1 MKRKKQKY
9 EIKPNT
15 DTQKINIS
23 ATAEPESQKEFKL
36 EQILAETRY
45 ISERDAMK
53 KAADKYR
60 ARPEMDE
67 IFSTADKK
75 VRLTNSNPLEL
86 DKEIKESG
94 DGDNAIKGEKNA
106 ATMQAEIMMDS
117 DDENKIIN
125 LTPEIPEGAEIAEDV
140 IEDSPVFSEVDP
152 EIGTMFSD
160 SDGTLDVLKD
170 KPSGKNSYAGNYEK
184 KFGVKKPS
192 PDAKTVKSKVPVY
205 KEDSE
210 VEKLH
215 VKAGRFSDVVRG
227 EYELYLRSKN
237 PSISQVIKK
246 EMAKVETVTPEGDT
260 RSRKEKILS
269 AVVGIFSNDNSDDS
283 DLPADQI
290 VTVDDYT
297 GSEDSK
303 SILYELNL
311 NIKKLF
317 ARSLF
322 MGILTFVQLIIT
334 ILVGLFP
341 ELLLRPMPSF
351 PIIYAIL
358 NFLITGVV
366 IFVNRITI
374 YSGLTPLVKLRGNSD
389 TALAVAS
396 IGMGIQGIVSL
407 FRLSGMTKFDIS
419 FYSIIVSIG
428 FLCNC
433 IGKLMMVLRV
443 KDNFKFI
450 SDTPSHAVKIYT
462 NEEIARKMMS
472 GTAGDQPI
480 ITYHHKTKFLS
491 NFLKISYAPDPSED
505 LAGKIAPVT
514 AICSLVVAVLYGIVH
529 SSFAGAVDT
538 LAVMSAVSVPICTL
552 LAVNLPMR
560 MLCKKLNSSGAMIAG
575 YPSVKQFCDTNAV
588 MIDSTDLYPEGTV
601 KLDGIKTFANHRTDE
616 SVLAAAAVLREA
628 GSPMASVFNRGMLN
642 KEQNAALP
650 EVETVLYED
659 GMGLVGRVNGER
671 VLVGNRTLMHKYNIN
686 TPSEDY
692 EEKYLIEGR
701 RITYLAQQ
709 GELISMFVTTYT
721 PDPEISDA
729 LRKGE
734 QGGLSY
740 LIRTTDC
747 NITAERIAEDFGLYF
762 RSIKIL
768 PTGLGNVCKEAQ
780 SQIEDKSRAYLGTRG
795 KISSTVRGVAG
806 CINIKGNISLAIVIQ
821 LIAMVLGLLL
831 VSTLCLYAG
840 NAVVGTIQIL
850 VYSLFWSLASLIS
863 PLIQRNY

>member
-1 MKRKKQKY
+1 MKSKKQNNDLKN
-9 EIKPNT
+9 E
-15 DTQKINIS
+15 KINIS
-23 ATAEPESQKEFKL
+23 SNASPEPKKEFKL

-53 KAADKYR
+53 KAAEKYG

-75 VRLTNSNPLEL
+75 VRLTNRNPLEI
-86 DKEIKESG
+86 DENKTEKEENNS
-94 DGDNAIKGEKNA
+94 IKGEKNA
-106 ATMQAEIMMDS
+106 ATMQAELIMDS
-117 DDENKIIN
+117 EDENQIIN

-152 EIGTMFSD
+152 EIGAMFSP

-170 KPSGKNSYAGNYEK
+170 EPSKKNPYEGNYEK
-184 KFGVKKPS
+184 KFGIKKPA
-192 PDAKTVKSKVPVY
+192 PDAKTVRSKVPVY
-205 KEDSE
+205 KQDSE

-215 VKAGRFSDVVRG
+215 VKAGRFSQVVKG
-227 EYELYLRSKN
+227 EYEQYLRSKN
-237 PSISQVIKK
+237 PSISQVIKT
-246 EMAKVETVTPEGDT
+246 EMAKVETVAPEGDT
-260 RSRKEKILS
+260 RSRKEKVLS

-283 DLPADQI
+283 DLPADQV

-297 GSEDSK
+297 GEEDTK

-317 ARSLF
+317 ARSVL
-322 MGILTFVQLIIT
+322 MSIVTFLQLVIT
-334 ILVGLFP
+334 VIVGFFSEPVLA
-341 ELLLRPMPSF
+341 SVANA
-351 PIIYAIL
+351 PIVYAVI
-358 NFLITGVV
+358 NLIFTGVV
-366 IFVNRITI
+366 IFANRITI
-374 YSGLTPLVKLRGNSD
+374 YSGLTPLAKVRGNSD
-389 TALAVAS
+389 TALAIAS
-396 IGMGIQGIVSL
+396 IGMGLQTIVSL
-407 FRLSGMTKFDIS
+407 FRLAGAEKFDIN
-419 FYSIIVSIG
+419 FYGIIVSFG

-450 SDTPSHAVKIYT
+450 SSKTPSHAVKIYT
-462 NEEIARKMMS
+462 NEEIAKKMMS
-472 GTAGDQPI
+472 GTVTDRPI

-514 AICSLVVAVLYGIVH
+514 SICSLVVAFMYGIMH
-529 SSFAGAVDT
+529 SSFVGAVDT
-538 LAVMSAVSVPICTL
+538 LAVMTAVSIPICTL

-560 MLCKKLNSSGAMIAG
+560 ILCKKLNRNGAMIAG

-588 MIDSTDLYPEGTV
+588 MIDSNDLYPEGSV

-628 GSPMASVFNRGMLN
+628 GSPMASVFNRGILS
-642 KEQNAALP
+642 KEHNASLP
-650 EVETVLYED
+650 DVETVLYED
-659 GMGLVGRVNGER
+659 SMGLVGRVNGQR
-671 VLVGNRTLMHKYNIN
+671 VLVGNRTLMRKYNIE

-701 RITYLAQQ
+701 KVTYLAQQ

-721 PDPEISDA
+721 PDKEIAEA
-729 LRKGE
+729 LQKGE
-734 QGGLSY
+734 QSGLSY

-747 NITAERIAEDFGLYF
+747 NITAESIAEDFALYY

-780 SQIEDKSRAYLGTRG
+780 SQVEEKSRAYLGTRG
-795 KISSTVRGVAG
+795 KVSSMVRGVAG
-806 CINIKGNISLAIVIQ
+806 CMRIKGNISLAIVVQ
-821 LIAMVLGLLL
+821 LIALVLGLLL
-831 VSTLCLYAG
+831 VATLCLYAG
-840 NAVVGTIQIL
+840 NAVLGTIQIL
-850 VYSLFWSLASLIS
+850 IYSLFWSLAAMLS
-863 PLIQRNY
+863 PLIQRV

>member
-1 MKRKKQKY
+1 MKNKKQNNDLKN
-9 EIKPNT
+9 E
-15 DTQKINIS
+15 KINIS
-23 ATAEPESQKEFKL
+23 SNSSAEPKKEFKL

-53 KAADKYR
+53 KAAEKYG

-75 VRLTNSNPLEL
+75 VRLTNRNPLEI
-86 DKEIKESG
+86 DENKTEKEENNS
-94 DGDNAIKGEKNA
+94 IKGEKNA
-106 ATMQAEIMMDS
+106 ATMQAELIMDS
-117 DDENKIIN
+117 EDENQIIN

-140 IEDSPVFSEVDP
+140 IEESPVFSEVDP
-152 EIGTMFSD
+152 EIGAMFSP

-170 KPSGKNSYAGNYEK
+170 EPSKKNPYEGNYEK
-184 KFGVKKPS
+184 KFGIKKPA
-192 PDAKTVKSKVPVY
+192 PDAKTVRSKVPVY
-205 KEDSE
+205 KQDSE

-215 VKAGRFSDVVRG
+215 VKAGRFSQVVKG
-227 EYELYLRSKN
+227 EYEQYLRSKN
-237 PSISQVIKK
+237 PSISQVIKT
-246 EMAKVETVTPEGDT
+246 EMAKVETVAPEGDT
-260 RSRKEKILS
+260 RSRKEKVLS

-283 DLPADQI
+283 DLPADQV

-297 GSEDSK
+297 GEEDTK

-317 ARSLF
+317 ARSVL
-322 MGILTFVQLIIT
+322 MSIVTFLQLVIT
-334 ILVGLFP
+334 VIVGFFP
-341 ELLLRPMPSF
+341 EPVLASVANA
-351 PIIYAIL
+351 PIVYAVI
-358 NFLITGVV
+358 NLIFTGVV
-366 IFVNRITI
+366 IFANRITI
-374 YSGLTPLVKLRGNSD
+374 YSGLTPLAKVRGNSD
-389 TALAVAS
+389 TALAIAS
-396 IGMGIQGIVSL
+396 IGMGLQTIVSL
-407 FRLSGMTKFDIS
+407 FRLAGAEKFDIS
-419 FYSIIVSIG
+419 FYGIIVSFG

-450 SDTPSHAVKIYT
+450 SSKTPSHAVKIYT
-462 NEEIARKMMS
+462 NEEIAKKMMS
-472 GTAGDQPI
+472 GTVTDRPI

-514 AICSLVVAVLYGIVH
+514 SICSLVVAFMYGIMN
-529 SSFAGAVDT
+529 SSFVGAVDT
-538 LAVMSAVSVPICTL
+538 LAVMTAVSIPICTL

-560 MLCKKLNSSGAMIAG
+560 ILCKKLNRNGAMIAG

-588 MIDSTDLYPEGTV
+588 MIDSNDLYPEGSV

-628 GSPMASVFNRGMLN
+628 GSPMASVFNRGILS
-642 KEQNAALP
+642 KEHNASLP
-650 EVETVLYED
+650 DVETVLYED
-659 GMGLVGRVNGER
+659 SMGLVGRVNGQR
-671 VLVGNRTLMHKYNIN
+671 VLVGNRTLMRKYNIE

-701 RITYLAQQ
+701 KVTYLAQQ

-721 PDPEISDA
+721 PDKEIAEA
-729 LRKGE
+729 LQKGE
-734 QGGLSY
+734 QSGLCY

-747 NITAERIAEDFGLYF
+747 NITAESIAEDFALYY

-780 SQIEDKSRAYLGTRG
+780 SQVEEKSRAYLGTRG
-795 KISSTVRGVAG
+795 KVSSMVRGVAG
-806 CINIKGNISLAIVIQ
+806 CMRIKGNISLAIVIQ
-821 LIAMVLGLLL
+821 LIALVLGLLL
-831 VSTLCLYAG
+831 VATLCLYAG
-840 NAVVGTIQIL
+840 NAVLGTIQIL
-850 VYSLFWSLASLIS
+850 IYSLFWSLAAMLS
-863 PLIQRNY
+863 PLIQRY

>member
-1 MKRKKQKY
+1 MKNKKQNNDLKN
-9 EIKPNT
+9 E
-15 DTQKINIS
+15 KINIS
-23 ATAEPESQKEFKL
+23 SNSSAEPKKEFKL

-53 KAADKYR
+53 KAAEKYG

-75 VRLTNSNPLEL
+75 VRLTNRNPLEI
-86 DKEIKESG
+86 DENKTEKEENNS
-94 DGDNAIKGEKNA
+94 IKGEKNA
-106 ATMQAEIMMDS
+106 ATMQAELIMDS
-117 DDENKIIN
+117 EDENQIIN

-140 IEDSPVFSEVDP
+140 IEESPVFSEVDP
-152 EIGTMFSD
+152 EIGAMFSP

-170 KPSGKNSYAGNYEK
+170 EPSKKNPYEGNYEK
-184 KFGVKKPS
+184 KFGIKKPA
-192 PDAKTVKSKVPVY
+192 PDAKTVRSKVPVY
-205 KEDSE
+205 KQDSE

-215 VKAGRFSDVVRG
+215 VKAGRFSQVVKG
-227 EYELYLRSKN
+227 EYEQYLRSKN
-237 PSISQVIKK
+237 PSISQVIKT
-246 EMAKVETVTPEGDT
+246 EMAKVETVAPEGDT
-260 RSRKEKILS
+260 RSRKEKVLS

-283 DLPADQI
+283 DLPADQV

-297 GSEDSK
+297 GEEDTK

-317 ARSLF
+317 ARSVL
-322 MGILTFVQLIIT
+322 MSIVTFLQLVIT
-334 ILVGLFP
+334 VIVGFFP
-341 ELLLRPMPSF
+341 EPVLASVANA
-351 PIIYAIL
+351 PIVYAVI
-358 NFLITGVV
+358 NLIFTGVV
-366 IFVNRITI
+366 IFANRITI
-374 YSGLTPLVKLRGNSD
+374 YSGLTPLAKVRGNSD
-389 TALAVAS
+389 TALAIAS
-396 IGMGIQGIVSL
+396 IGMGLQTIVSL
-407 FRLSGMTKFDIS
+407 FRLAGAEKFDIS
-419 FYSIIVSIG
+419 FYGIIVSFG

-450 SDTPSHAVKIYT
+450 SSKTPSHAVKIYT
-462 NEEIARKMMS
+462 NEEIAKKMMS
-472 GTAGDQPI
+472 GTVTDRPI

-514 AICSLVVAVLYGIVH
+514 SICSLVVAFMYGIMN
-529 SSFAGAVDT
+529 SSFVGAVDT
-538 LAVMSAVSVPICTL
+538 LAVMTAVSIPICTL

-560 MLCKKLNSSGAMIAG
+560 ILCKKLNRNGAMIAG

-588 MIDSTDLYPEGTV
+588 MIDSNDLYPEGSV

-628 GSPMASVFNRGMLN
+628 GSPMASVFNRGILS
-642 KEQNAALP
+642 KEHNASLP
-650 EVETVLYED
+650 DVETVLYED
-659 GMGLVGRVNGER
+659 SMGLVGRVNGQR
-671 VLVGNRTLMHKYNIN
+671 VLVGNRTLMRKYNIE

-701 RITYLAQQ
+701 KVTYLAQQ

-721 PDPEISDA
+721 PDKEIAEA
-729 LRKGE
+729 LQKGE
-734 QGGLSY
+734 QSGLCY

-747 NITAERIAEDFGLYF
+747 NITAESIAEDFALYY

-780 SQIEDKSRAYLGTRG
+780 SQVEEKSRAYLGTRG
-795 KISSTVRGVAG
+795 KVSSMVRGVAG
-806 CINIKGNISLAIVIQ
+806 CMRIKGNISLAIVIQ
-821 LIAMVLGLLL
+821 LIALVLGLLL
-831 VSTLCLYAG
+831 VATLCLYAG
-840 NAVVGTIQIL
+840 NAVLGTIQIL
-850 VYSLFWSLASLIS
+850 IYSLFWSLAAMLS
-863 PLIQRNY
+863 PLIQRF